1 MPTATLTSKGQVTIP
16 KKIRDKLG
24 LKPGDKI
31 DFDLQTEDE
40 VKITTVK
47 YSILE
52 RAGSLKAPQKRPA
65 TLEEMDDAI
74 KKGIT
79 ERYERSRY

>member
-16 KKIRDKLG
+16 KKIRDKLN

-31 DFDLQTEDE
+31 NFDIETGGE
-40 VKITTVK
+40 VKLST
-47 YSILE
+47 SGRSLSE
-52 RAGSLKAPQKRPA
+52 RAGALKNPKIKPA
-65 TLEEMDDAI
+65 STEDMEKSVRKSI
-74 KKGIT
+74 R